1 MILCI
6 VDISYIYY
14 SRLEL
19 QMKISGVESSGFTLQ
34 LLLLVASILVKN
46 SSVAASLQH

>member
-19 QMKISGVESSGFTLQ
+19 QMKISGVESSLQ